1 MSWTSEP
8 LDDVAH
14 HAGSLPVALTHLD
27 IICRASIC
35 TAASTEDNP
44 PEQSDSGMTYL
55 ALPGPTWPYLALPVA
70 PVAILIL
77 GPRLVLEGELEEQ
90 AVNLGRAVSNQVL
103 QPAAKAAG
111 CGIRP
116 GP

>member
-1 MSWTSEP
+1 MSWTSGP

-14 HAGSLPVALTHLD
+14 HAGSLPVALT
-27 IICRASIC
+27 R
-35 TAASTEDNP
+35 TERFRD
-44 PEQSDSGMTYL
+44 DL
-55 ALPGPTWPYLALPVA
+55 LPYLALPVA
-70 PVAILIL
+70 PVAILIP

-90 AVNLGRAVSNQVL
+90 AVNLGRAVSSQVL
-103 QPAAKAAG
+103 QPKAAKAAG

>member
-44 PEQSDSGMTYL
+44 PEQSDSGMTY
-55 ALPGPTWPYLALPVA
+55 
-70 PVAILIL
+70 VAILIP

-103 QPAAKAAG
+103 QLAAKAAG